1 MKEHI
6 RQDSQTVTMKANEKT
21 ILHLSAKNHRGKE
34 TPVGS
39 IPIWTTSDGAVVT
52 LHPSDN
58 GYECVVKGTMKI
70 GRCKVTVE
78 ATGSTGKIA
87 RTINFDV
94 LSPYADLLDVTQG
107 PITDV

>member
-6 RQDSQTVTMKANEKT
+6 KQDSQTISMKANEKT

-34 TPVGS
+34 TPVGNT
-39 IPIWTTSDGAVVT
+39 PIWTTSDGTMVS

-58 GYECVVKGTMKI
+58 GYECVVKGTMNV

-78 ATGSTGKIA
+78 ALGSSGKIA
-87 RTINFDV
+87 RTVTFEL
-94 LSPYADLLDVTQG
+94 LSPHADLLEVTQG
-107 PITDV
+107 PVTDI